1 MTKKKTT
8 TKKTSEKAPKLE
20 CGLPMLSLIAT
31 GKELNEVLNI
41 VEDAIKVKGT
51 EKAMLSGIKEATFLI
66 EPEDVLT
73 QVTIENIQT
82 LGFVLGEEEEK
93 EEEKEEEE
101 KTPIKP
107 TPKKTSSQKKAENE
121 LTEKEDGK
129 ETKTTPKKSDVKGV
143 SASYEIG
150 VEIAKNPA
158 ITMDELLAINAAY
171 LKPLSKNSVIV
182 FRANMRKAIK
192 ILKSLNKIK

>member
-1 MTKKKTT
+1 
-8 TKKTSEKAPKLE
+8 
-20 CGLPMLSLIAT
+20 
-31 GKELNEVLNI
+31 
-41 VEDAIKVKGT
+41 VKGT
-51 EKAMLSGIKEATFLI
+51 EKEMLSGIKEATSLI

-107 TPKKTSSQKKAENE
+107 TPKKTSSQKKAENELTENE

>member
-1 MTKKKTT
+1 
-8 TKKTSEKAPKLE
+8 
-20 CGLPMLSLIAT
+20 MLSLIAT

-51 EKAMLSGIKEATFLI
+51 EKEMLSGIKEATSLI

-73 QVTIENIQT
+73 HATIENIQT
-82 LGFVLGEEEEK
+82 LGFVLGE

-107 TPKKTSSQKKAENE
+107 TPKKTSSQKKAENELTENE

>member
-66 EPEDVLT
+66 EPEDVLS
-73 QVTIENIQT
+73 QATIENIQT
-82 LGFVLGEEEEK
+82 LGFVLGE